1 MVVDTSLAVPKA
13 DSRAGVH
20 ALLAIDKLSVN
31 TKAQLMVSRSHPDV
45 NFRLKRGHAML
56 QQVSFAFMLG
66 LFCLYTRRIEPSYP
80 APSYTS
86 KKVPTRQKS
95 PSTIPA

>member
-66 LFCLYTRRIEPSYP
+66 LFCLYTRSLL
-80 APSYTS
+80 
-86 KKVPTRQKS
+86 TRHARTGLFCLYIRS
-95 PSTIPA
+95 LLPVY